1 MEKKLIVDIN
11 IEGTSIT
18 HFSTFNLDQRFNEHH
33 TFQLRFNHDQ
43 VEEYNQVT
51 LQNSKD
57 FIGKNITVQFGVAS
71 GSENIFSGI
80 VTKVE
85 LSQSHG
91 FHGDILVSG
100 FSPGILIDRGPDL
113 GSYLN
118 KDLKTIIQL
127 ATQDAPQNDLKFNI
141 KPTNTSPIDYLI
153 QYRESDYDF
162 INRLSAEYYEWFYY
176 DGQKLNFGK
185 PDKLEEVSLIYGRD
199 LHSLQYAMQIA
210 PLKQNKFAYNPKQD
224 TLLKAEPQGAAG
236 GNPDVSH
243 AIDASNKVF
252 SKVFNGPMEVRVN
265 SQKEISDFVNNEQK
279 AQIAELVNIIGNG
292 DNPQVGLGKVLNVST
307 SMKGATSFELQDF
320 GKFLVTAV
328 YHQIDGVGHY
338 QNTFEGVTADTERL
352 PVNEAVKPNPDMQLA
367 DVVDNADP
375 DGHGRVKVKF
385 KWQCQSNDVTEW
397 LRVVTPDAGSSDKVS
412 KNRGFVFIPEVGD
425 QVLVAFE
432 EGNIARPIIIG
443 SMFSGKTGSG
453 GNQNN
458 KVKALTTRSGNTV
471 ILDDSNGSVNVKDPS
486 GNVVTLN
493 GDGTVTISA
502 PNTIT
507 LVSKDININA
517 GNSINITA
525 APAKEG
531 GGEGVISMTAK
542 KSIGVT
548 AQDEG
553 ITTNAKKDISFTSE
567 TESIKLSATAKDVTI
582 DAPAGKISASGKTA
596 EISSSDKMHID
607 GGNLAHIIAAD
618 VEINQS

>member
-11 IEGTSIT
+11 IEGTAIT

-91 FHGDILVSG
+91 FHGDILISG

-141 KPTNTSPIDYLI
+141 KPTNTAPIDYII

-185 PDKLEEVSLIYGRD
+185 PDKLEEVKLIYGRD

-224 TLLKAEPQGAAG
+224 ELLKAEPQGGSG

-265 SQKEISDFVNNEQK
+265 SQKEISDYVNNEQK
-279 AQIAELVNIIGNG
+279 AQIAELVNIVGNG

-307 SMKGATSFELQDF
+307 SMRGATSFELQDF

-352 PVNEAVKPNPDMQLA
+352 SVNEAVKPNPDMQLA
-367 DVVDNADP
+367 NVIDNADP
-375 DGHGRVKVKF
+375 DGTGRVKVQF

-397 LRVVTPDAGSSDKVS
+397 LRVMTPDAGSSGQVS
-412 KNRGFVFIPEVGD
+412 KNRGFVFIPEKGD
-425 QVLVAFE
+425 QVVVAFE
-432 EGNIARPIIIG
+432 EGNIARPFVMGSVFHGKNSSGGSASNNSKSLTSKSGHTISLDDGGGILVKDKTGLNHVFIDGNNAITATADNNVKLQTGNVMIIMDKEKDQIIIQAKNIEIRAAEDFKLTGDGAPSKNG
-443 SMFSGKTGSG
+443 SMEFETKLSISSKNEMSISGEASAKF
-453 GNQNN
+453 
-458 KVKALTTRSGNTV
+458 
-471 ILDDSNGSVNVKDPS
+471 NGKEV
-486 GNVVTLN
+486 
-493 GDGTVTISA
+493 
-502 PNTIT
+502 
-507 LVSKDININA
+507 
-517 GNSINITA
+517 NIT
-525 APAKEG
+525 
-531 GGEGVISMTAK
+531 
-542 KSIGVT
+542 GVT
-548 AQDEG
+548 
-553 ITTNAKKDISFTSE
+553 T
-567 TESIKLSATAKDVTI
+567 
-582 DAPAGKISASGKTA
+582 
-596 EISSSDKMHID
+596 
-607 GGNLAHIIAAD
+607 
-618 VEINQS
+618 EINGKPVRVNS

>member
-210 PLKQNKFAYNPKQD
+210 PLKQNKFAYIPKQD
-224 TLLKAEPQGAAG
+224 ELLKAEPQGGAG
-236 GNPDVSH
+236 SNPDVSH
-243 AIDASNKVF
+243 AISASNKVF

-307 SMKGATSFELQDF
+307 SMRGATSFELQDF

-352 PVNEAVKPNPDMQLA
+352 PVNEAAKPNPDMQLA
-367 DVVDNADP
+367 DVTDNNDP
-375 DGHGRVKVKF
+375 NKQGRIKVKF
-385 KWQCQSNDVTEW
+385 KWQCQSNDDTEW
-397 LRVVTPDAGSSDKVS
+397 LRVVSPNAGSGDTG
-412 KNRGFVFIPEVGD
+412 KNRGFLVVPEKGD
-425 QVLVAFE
+425 QVIIAFE
-432 EGNIARPIIIG
+432 EGNIARPVVMGSVYHSNNVDSGGFTNSGIKGMTSNKGSSLKFFDDAEHALTLATSLSNMIHVDEHAGTITGTAASVVTMQSATNSIVIKKDGNEIDVTADNAINIKAKETITLTAGASSITLSKDGTIQIKGVKLSIIG
-443 SMFSGKTGSG
+443 S
-453 GNQNN
+453 
-458 KVKALTTRSGNTV
+458 
-471 ILDDSNGSVNVKDPS
+471 
-486 GNVVTLN
+486 
-493 GDGTVTISA
+493 
-502 PNTIT
+502 
-507 LVSKDININA
+507 
-517 GNSINITA
+517 
-525 APAKEG
+525 E
-531 GGEGVISMTAK
+531 
-542 KSIGVT
+542 
-548 AQDEG
+548 
-553 ITTNAKKDISFTSE
+553 
-567 TESIKLSATAKDVTI
+567 
-582 DAPAGKISASGKTA
+582 KIS
-596 EISSSDKMHID
+596 ID
-607 GGNLAHIIAAD
+607 GGAITSSAD
-618 VEINQS
+618 GVHAITGGQVDIN

>member
-11 IEGTSIT
+11 IEGTAIT

-80 VTKVE
+80 ITKVE

-91 FHGDILVSG
+91 FHGDILISG

-141 KPTNTSPIDYLI
+141 KPTNTAPVDYII

-185 PDKLEEVSLIYGRD
+185 PDKLDEVKLIYGRD
-199 LHSLQYAMQIA
+199 LHSLQYSMQIA

-224 TLLKAEPQGAAG
+224 ELLKAEPQGGAG

-279 AQIAELVNIIGNG
+279 AQIAELVNIVGNG
-292 DNPQVGLGKVLNVST
+292 DNPQVGLGKILNVST
-307 SMKGATSFELQDF
+307 SMRGATSFELQDF

-328 YHQIDGVGHY
+328 YHQVDGVGHY
-338 QNTFEGVTADTERL
+338 QNTFEGVTANSERL
-352 PVNEAVKPNPDMQLA
+352 SVNEAIKPNPDMQLA
-367 DVVDNADP
+367 DVIDNDDP
-375 DGHGRVKVKF
+375 DKQGRIKVKF
-385 KWQCQSNDVTEW
+385 KWQCQSNDDTEW
-397 LRVVTPDAGSSDKVS
+397 LRVVSPNAGSGDTG
-412 KNRGFVFIPEVGD
+412 KNRGFLVVPEKGD
-425 QVLVAFE
+425 QVIVAFE
-432 EGNIARPIIIG
+432 EGNIARPVVMG
-443 SMFSGKTGSG
+443 SVYHSNNVNSGGFTNSNIKGMTSRRGSNLTFDDGVHSLALATSEANMFHVHEQQGAVQTQAAKVITQKTGT
-453 GNQNN
+453 NFIE
-458 KVKALTTRSGNTV
+458 VKN
-471 ILDDSNGSVNVKDPS
+471 DDGSI
-486 GNVVTLN
+486 TLLS
-493 GDGTVTISA
+493 DKTVTIKTGQSSLTL
-502 PNTIT
+502 NKDGTID
-507 LVSKDININA
+507 LKGVVININGTTSVGTTSKA
-517 GNSINITA
+517 ITTSATETVAIDAKSSISSVTKGLHTIH
-525 APAKEG
+525 
-531 GGEGVISMTAK
+531 GGEV
-542 KSIGVT
+542 
-548 AQDEG
+548 
-553 ITTNAKKDISFTSE
+553 DI
-567 TESIKLSATAKDVTI
+567 
-582 DAPAGKISASGKTA
+582 
-596 EISSSDKMHID
+596 
-607 GGNLAHIIAAD
+607 N
-618 VEINQS
+618 

>member
-210 PLKQNKFAYNPKQD
+210 PLKQNKFAYIPKQD
-224 TLLKAEPQGAAG
+224 ELLKAEPQGGAG
-236 GNPDVSH
+236 SNPDVSH
-243 AIDASNKVF
+243 AISASNKVF

-307 SMKGATSFELQDF
+307 SMRGATSFELQDF

-352 PVNEAVKPNPDMQLA
+352 PVNEAAKPNPDMQLA
-367 DVVDNADP
+367 DVTDNNDP
-375 DGHGRVKVKF
+375 NKQGRIKVKF
-385 KWQCQSNDVTEW
+385 KWQCQSNDDTEW
-397 LRVVTPDAGSSDKVS
+397 LRVVSPNAGSGDTG
-412 KNRGFVFIPEVGD
+412 KNRGFLVVPEKGD
-425 QVLVAFE
+425 QVIVAFE
-432 EGNIARPIIIG
+432 EGNIARPVVLG
-443 SMFSGKTGSG
+443 SVYHSNNVDSGGFTNSNIKGMTSRKGSNLTFDDGVHALALATSEANMFHVHEQQGAVQTQAAKVITQKTGT
-453 GNQNN
+453 NFIE
-458 KVKALTTRSGNTV
+458 VKN
-471 ILDDSNGSVNVKDPS
+471 DDGSI
-486 GNVVTLN
+486 TLLS
-493 GDGTVTISA
+493 DKTVTIKTGQSSLTL
-502 PNTIT
+502 NMDGTID
-507 LVSKDININA
+507 LKGVVININ
-517 GNSINITA
+517 GTTSVGTTSKSITTSATETVAID
-525 APAKEG
+525 AKSSISSVTKG
-531 GGEGVISMTAK
+531 LHTIHGGEV
-542 KSIGVT
+542 
-548 AQDEG
+548 
-553 ITTNAKKDISFTSE
+553 DI
-567 TESIKLSATAKDVTI
+567 
-582 DAPAGKISASGKTA
+582 
-596 EISSSDKMHID
+596 
-607 GGNLAHIIAAD
+607 N
-618 VEINQS
+618 

>member
-11 IEGTSIT
+11 IEGTAIT

-80 VTKVE
+80 ITKVE

-91 FHGDILVSG
+91 FHGDILISG

-141 KPTNTSPIDYLI
+141 KPTNTAPIDYII

-185 PDKLEEVSLIYGRD
+185 PDKLEEVKLIYGRD
-199 LHSLQYAMQIA
+199 LHSLQYSMQIA

-224 TLLKAEPQGAAG
+224 ELLKAEPQGGAG

-279 AQIAELVNIIGNG
+279 AQIAELVNIVGNG
-292 DNPQVGLGKVLNVST
+292 DNPQVGLGKILNVST
-307 SMKGATSFELQDF
+307 SMRGATSFELQDF

-328 YHQIDGVGHY
+328 YHQVDGVGHY

-352 PVNEAVKPNPDMQLA
+352 PVNEVAKPNPDMQLA
-367 DVVDNADP
+367 NVIDNADP
-375 DGHGRVKVKF
+375 DGTGRVKVQF

-397 LRVVTPDAGSSDKVS
+397 LRVMTPDAGSSGQVS
-412 KNRGFVFIPEVGD
+412 KNRGFVFIPEKGD
-425 QVLVAFE
+425 QVVVAFE
-432 EGNIARPIIIG
+432 EGNIARPFVMGSVFHGKNSSGGSASNNSKSLTSKSGHTISLDDGGGILVKDKTGLNHVFIDGNNAITATADNNVKLQTGNVMIIMDKAKDQIIIQAKNIEIRAAENFKLTGDGAPSKNG
-443 SMFSGKTGSG
+443 SMEFETKLSISSKNEMSIVGETSAKFNGKD
-453 GNQNN
+453 
-458 KVKALTTRSGNTV
+458 V
-471 ILDDSNGSVNVKDPS
+471 
-486 GNVVTLN
+486 
-493 GDGTVTISA
+493 
-502 PNTIT
+502 
-507 LVSKDININA
+507 
-517 GNSINITA
+517 NITGA
-525 APAKEG
+525 
-531 GGEGVISMTAK
+531 
-542 KSIGVT
+542 
-548 AQDEG
+548 
-553 ITTNAKKDISFTSE
+553 TT
-567 TESIKLSATAKDVTI
+567 
-582 DAPAGKISASGKTA
+582 
-596 EISSSDKMHID
+596 
-607 GGNLAHIIAAD
+607 
-618 VEINQS
+618 EINGKPVRVNS